1 MIPEAVASEADNPQ
15 ACFAGALF
23 GVDAGII
30 GGVLAMPDFKRY
42 ATIMHMPAYTPVQS
56 LQTGLPS

>member
-1 MIPEAVASEADNPQ
+1 VQQNAITWTQLLTVTPFQ

-30 GGVLAMPDFKRY
+30 GGVLAMPDFKR
-42 ATIMHMPAYTPVQS
+42 
-56 LQTGLPS
+56 

>member
-1 MIPEAVASEADNPQ
+1 MAMIGSHSINYSNLIIIQ

-30 GGVLAMPDFKRY
+30 GGVLAMPDFKR
-42 ATIMHMPAYTPVQS
+42 
-56 LQTGLPS
+56 